1 MKSGKTSF
9 FKQLLASSVWFF
21 AIFSLVISFSTAIEA
36 QPLPKPVGAAQ
47 MLGYRTTQ
55 APYIALPNSV
65 YSEITEKYNM
75 LEKLNPTLFNTS
87 ILRQPHA
94 TRVFL
99 EYLPRHLGS
108 GVHGTI
114 PLLADPSK
122 KISYTYFNRGSKE
135 LIVMSGGFANPRE
148 MLAPLLGIFVDYDV
162 VIFDHIGHGLDHK
175 PKSWYGWFFKKNFGI
190 DFSILESGEQEESEL
205 LSIIQHFKQKKKYA
219 KLYGVGFCYATGIFM
234 KTAAN
239 NPGLFDKLILDGAW
253 ESGETLLK
261 RFVERPELFYDPQ
274 RGAPTEKTR
283 MYRFYKW
290 ITSTRLVKKHFNG
303 TATDLKPNGPSLKKL
318 GNVPLLLFHGV
329 NDLVISEAQFNE
341 VWHNKAGAK
350 TAIITDARHLSNHI
364 KYKQLFSWCS
374 NCFLDLG
381 NEVLEYSLSSPEALA
396 QTYEE
401 LRQYKEH
408 KQTTKSR

>member
-1 MKSGKTSF
+1 
-9 FKQLLASSVWFF
+9 
-21 AIFSLVISFSTAIEA
+21 
-36 QPLPKPVGAAQ
+36 
-47 MLGYRTTQ
+47 
-55 APYIALPNSV
+55 
-65 YSEITEKYNM
+65 M

-108 GVHGTI
+108 GVHGSI

-122 KISYTYFNRGSKE
+122 KISFTYFNRGSKE

-175 PKSWYGWFFKKNFGI
+175 PKSWYGKFFKIFFGI
-190 DFSILESGEQEESEL
+190 DFSIIESGEQEESEL
-205 LSIIQHFKQKKKYA
+205 LSIIKHFRQKKKYE

-253 ESGETLLK
+253 ESGEMLLK

-274 RGAPTEKTR
+274 RGTPSEKTKT
-283 MYRFYKW
+283 YRFYRW
-290 ITSTRLVKKHFNG
+290 ITSTWLVRKHFNG
-303 TATDLKPNGPSLKKL
+303 TAADLKPNGPALKKL
-318 GNVPLLLFHGV
+318 GDVPMLLFHGV
-329 NDLVISEAQFNE
+329 NDLVISEAQFNG

-396 QTYEE
+396 RTYEE
-401 LRQYKEH
+401 LRQYKEL
-408 KQTTKSR
+408 KQTAKKH